1 MYLKSLEMQGF
12 KSFPD
17 KTKLIFDAEGAL
29 VNPTGKGSS
38 DPGQAGHA
46 AGVTVIVGPNGSG
59 KSNISDAMRWVLG
72 EISSKSLRGS
82 KMEDVIFGGAD
93 SRKPMGYAEVSV
105 TFDNSDPQQRLD
117 CPYDEVTV
125 TRRYYRAGESEYFIN
140 RRAVRLRDIYELF
153 MNTGIGRDGYSII
166 GQGRI
171 AEMVSR
177 KSEDR
182 RAIFEDASG
191 IAKYRHKKNEAERKL
206 AQTEDNMTRVR
217 DIFSVIEAQVEPL
230 AKESARAKKAIELME
245 TKKQADVSLW
255 LYDTERLRRELDVA
269 EENLNHSTFD
279 LERAEEAVASME
291 EQNNRLFE
299 QSQSNKMN
307 SEELLTQIR
316 RLTEEIHALDSDYRV
331 KESKVGHTR
340 ELIAA
345 AQGSIESTD
354 RSMQLE
360 IDGCTEHHQK
370 IAALR
375 DAAQLLTEEQSALLS
390 EQKEVRERVEVLEAN
405 IATAQEDILA
415 LDARATDIKVRL
427 SVIENARE
435 NDDGKNDSM
444 RSELDNYVQIA
455 TGLDQQCTTLRATIA
470 DYNESLASLESQTDE
485 LHASLNEQREAFA
498 QQSAQLNAANL
509 RAESLTQRINTYR
522 TMEEH
527 FEGYANSVR
536 YVMNQYAQGKIT
548 DAHGAPCGTIY
559 GPLSQLISVDD
570 RYITAIETAL
580 GANLQNIVVD
590 NENTAKSAMYALKRG
605 EAGRATFFPLT
616 SMRASSET
624 NEMRTAAGYEG
635 YIDVADKLIHAD
647 AKFTNVLSSLLGRT
661 VIFDNID
668 HATVMAKATGYRVRV
683 VTLDG
688 QQINVGGSFTGGSVK
703 QKGGVLS
710 RAGEIKRMEGDL
722 AELKKEITAQEKAV
736 RTLEKQI
743 EEIEISID
751 ELDNQ
756 KGLTAVLRASEAAQL
771 EQVLA
776 KRDANST
783 LMEKLR
789 AEYEE
794 IAQAHARY
802 EEELATLH
810 AEETALRTQIEE
822 IRAARQSMDEQRND
836 LEDRADEIEKRLTEL
851 YVRISA
857 NEKDSET
864 EHMLIRSAEERIDAF
879 SAQLQALRE
888 RMAEYQRQISEL
900 TEQMEMNREVLVEGQ
915 AKLDGLNARRKLV
928 EEDGFAFEK
937 KLNEL
942 NRKMREKMD
951 EKEQIFRVHTKNE
964 TKLAQLRAEQDKLSG
979 KLWEDYELT
988 RADALALGYPAV
1000 TAENRMSVLA
1010 TQTECRHK
1018 LRGMGNVDLDAVEKY
1033 KEVKEK
1039 YDTMSAQIEDL
1050 EKSRKELTGIIES
1063 LEKDMKVSFVECF
1076 NQINE
1081 NFGRVFAELFGG
1093 GSAELSLTDPENIL
1107 ESGIEIKAAPPGKI
1121 IKNLMQLSGG
1131 EQSFI
1136 GVALF
1141 FAILQANPTPFCILD
1156 EIEAA
1161 LDEVNVERLAQYIK
1175 RYSAGTQF
1183 IMITHRRGTMAA
1195 ATRLYGVTM
1204 PEHGISKVL
1213 ALDVE
1218 NISKKKG
1225 DDWDGIFG

>member
-17 KTKLIFDAEGAL
+17 KTKLVFDADSAV
-29 VNPTGKGSS
+29 VNPTGKTTASS
-38 DPGQAGHA
+38 DAT
-46 AGVTVIVGPNGSG
+46 GVTVIVGPNGSG

-72 EISSKSLRGS
+72 EISSKTLRGS

-105 TFDNSDPQQRLD
+105 TFDNRGEKGRLD

-140 RRAVRLRDIYELF
+140 RRAVRLKDIYELF

-171 AEMVSR
+171 AEMISR
-177 KSEDR
+177 KSEER

-191 IAKYRHKKNEAERKL
+191 IAKYRHKKTEAERKL
-206 AQTEDNMTRVR
+206 QQTEDNMTRVR
-217 DIFSVIEAQVEPL
+217 DIFGVIESQVGPL
-230 AKESARAKKAIELME
+230 AKESERAKRAMELME
-245 TKKQADVSLW
+245 SKKRADVSLW
-255 LYDTERLRRELDVA
+255 LYDTERLRRELDTA
-269 EENLNHSTFD
+269 EENLSRSAFD

-291 EQNNRLFE
+291 AQNTHLFE
-299 QSQSNKMN
+299 QSQTNKRE

-316 RLTEEIHALDSDYRV
+316 TLTDDNHVLDSEYRV
-331 KESKVGHTR
+331 KESNIGHAR

-345 AQGSIESTD
+345 TQGSMESTD
-354 RSMQLE
+354 RSMQSE
-360 IDGCTEHHQK
+360 ADGCAAHQAQ
-370 IAALR
+370 IATLEEQIDALR
-375 DAAQLLTEEQSALLS
+375 VEQTKLQQ
-390 EQKEVRERVEVLEAN
+390 EQATNAETIRKLETN
-405 IATAQEDILA
+405 IATAQTDVVA
-415 LDARATDIKVRL
+415 LEKQATDVEIRL
-427 SVIENARE
+427 SVIENARA
-435 NDDGKNDSM
+435 NDDGKNDTM
-444 RSELDNYVQIA
+444 RTELDHYIKIS
-455 TGLDQQCTTLRATIA
+455 TDLDAQASKLRKTVA
-470 DYNESLASLESQTDE
+470 DYDENLASLETQI
-485 LHASLNEQREAFA
+485 NER
-498 QQSAQLNAANL
+498 N
-509 RAESLTQRINTYR
+509 AESDKMRGEYEGKTALLNQARLQADALAQRIATYR
-522 TMEEH
+522 SMEEH

-536 YVMNQYAQGKIT
+536 YVMKEY
-548 DAHGAPCGTIY
+548 GAGNIAGTVY

-590 NENTAKSAMYALKRG
+590 NEATAKAAMYALKRG

-616 SMRASSET
+616 SMRPSSET
-624 NEMRTAAGYEG
+624 NEMKQAASFKGYL
-635 YIDVADKLIHAD
+635 DVADRLIQAD
-647 AKFTNVLSSLLGRT
+647 GKFAHVLSSLLGRT
-661 VIFDNID
+661 VIFDDID
-668 HATVMAKATGYRVRV
+668 HATAMAKATGFRVRV

-703 QKGGVLS
+703 QKGSMLS
-710 RAGEIKRMEGDL
+710 RAGEIKRMES
-722 AELKKEITAQEKAV
+722 ELNETQTKVAA
-736 RTLEKQI
+736 LEKEVHVLENSMRDS
-743 EEIEISID
+743 EENATNLGSRKD
-751 ELDNQ
+751 LV
-756 KGLTAVLRASEAAQL
+756 AVLRASEAAQL
-771 EQVLA
+771 EQILA

-789 AEYEE
+789 AEYEQ
-794 IAQAHARY
+794 IALTHARY
-802 EEELATLH
+802 EEELEVLC
-810 AEETALRTQIEE
+810 AEKTALGTQISE
-822 IRAARQSMDEQRND
+822 IRAARGEMDERRQEAEERQEELAAALTD
-836 LEDRADEIEKRLTEL
+836 LF
-851 YVRISA
+851 VRISA
-857 NEKDSET
+857 CEKDAET
-864 EHMLIRSAEERIDAF
+864 ERILITSAEGRMNAF
-879 SAQLQALRE
+879 AAQMETLRD
-888 RMAEYQRQISEL
+888 RVAEYQHQI
-900 TEQMEMNREVLVEGQ
+900 EQMTTEMAHNRERFAVGQ
-915 AKLDGLNARRKLV
+915 ATLDELNTRRKSV

-937 KLNEL
+937 KLNDL

-951 EKEQIFRVHTKNE
+951 EKEQILRVHAKNE
-964 TKLAQLRAEQDKLSG
+964 NKLANLRAEQDKLAG
-979 KLWEDYELT
+979 KLLEDYELT
-988 RADALALGYPAV
+988 RTDALALGYPAV
-1000 TAENRMSVLA
+1000 TAENRAELIA
-1010 TQTECRHK
+1010 LQTECRNK
-1018 LRGMGNVDLDAVEKY
+1018 LRGMGSVDLNAVERY
-1033 KEVKEK
+1033 KEVKAQ
-1039 YDTMSAQIEDL
+1039 YDSMSERIADL
-1050 EKSRKELTGIIES
+1050 DKSRAELLGIIDT
-1063 LEKDMKVSFVECF
+1063 LEKDMKTSFIDCF

-1175 RYSAGTQF
+1175 RYADDTQF

-1225 DDWDGIFG
+1225 DDWNGIFG